1 MSDTSQ
7 NTREMLFKVLESGAI
22 TNFQF
27 EVYSALLDVPLGKV
41 TTYGE
46 IAKKIG
52 CNSARAIGQALKNN
66 IYAESGVPCHRVVR
80 SDLTLGGFSGST
92 DNETVARKVRLLESE
107 GIEFQKTLKET
118 DYSELKVNEEHLF
131 IFT

>member
-27 EVYSALLDVPLGKV
+27 EVYSALLDVPMGKV

-46 IAKKIG
+46 IAKKIS